1 MSKDT
6 PFVLE
11 RLDDTPLSE
20 RVRRAILDAIM
31 DKRFEDRL
39 PAEDV
44 LAEMLNVSRTT
55 IRSALQSLEEQGI
68 INRKRAVGTTIN
80 SHIRPSTLALQRL
93 VGFDS
98 LLREKGSHLKVQI
111 EWERTVPPPEALAMF
126 DLEAD
131 RECLMTLKCYLAD
144 DRVAMS
150 IRDMVPWDTLRDD
163 NFDGPVPASLFQFNR
178 LNCKTPID
186 HAVVEVTALARA
198 HGVETMLG
206 VDDGKAFMRLFETHY
221 SKTGDSLAYSVI
233 DVDNEIVTFEVFR
246 RG

>member
-1 MSKDT
+1 
-6 PFVLE
+6 
-11 RLDDTPLSE
+11 
-20 RVRRAILDAIM
+20 VRRAILDAIM

-68 INRKRAVGTTIN
+68 INPKRAVGPTFT

-126 DLEAD
+126 DLE
-131 RECLMTLKCYLAD
+131 
-144 DRVAMS
+144 
-150 IRDMVPWDTLRDD
+150 
-163 NFDGPVPASLFQFNR
+163 
-178 LNCKTPID
+178 
-186 HAVVEVTALARA
+186 
-198 HGVETMLG
+198 
-206 VDDGKAFMRLFETHY
+206 
-221 SKTGDSLAYSVI
+221 
-233 DVDNEIVTFEVFR
+233 
-246 RG
+246 

>member
-1 MSKDT
+1 MSKET

-31 DKRFEDRL
+31 EKRFEDRL

-55 IRSALQSLEEQGI
+55 IRSALQTLEEQGV

-80 SHIRPSTLALQRL
+80 SHIRPSALALQRL

-98 LLREKGSHLKVQI
+98 LLREKGSNLKVQI
-111 EWERTVPPPEALAMF
+111 EWERAVPPAEVVSVF
-126 DLEAD
+126 DVEAD
-131 RECLMTLKCYLAD
+131 RECLVTLKCYVAD
-144 DRVAMS
+144 DRVTMV
-150 IRDMVPWDTLRDD
+150 IRDMVPWDTLRADD
-163 NFDGPVPASLFQFNR
+163 FDGPVPASLFHFNR
-178 LNCKTPID
+178 LHCKTPID

-198 HGVETMLG
+198 HGVETRLG
-206 VDDGKAFMRLFETHY
+206 VEDGKAFMRLFETHY
-221 SKTGDSLAYSVI
+221 SKAGDPLAYSVI
-233 DVDNEIVTFEVFR
+233 DVDSDFVTFEVFR